1 MIKTILLDLDDT
13 ILDFHK
19 AEHIALSATLREIGI
34 EPTEAVLKRYSEI
47 NRAHWK
53 RLELGELTRP
63 EVLHGRFT
71 QLFMELGVD
80 GNCYEAQRIYEWKL
94 GTGHYFLAGG
104 QELLDTL
111 YEKYDL
117 YLASNGT
124 DIVQTR
130 RIASANIE
138 HYFKDLF
145 ISQRL
150 GYDKPMKQF
159 FDLAFARIE
168 NFNPDEAIIIGD
180 SLTSDIKGGINAG
193 IRTCWFNLHGI
204 KNESGIIPDYE
215 VTTLKEIPALLERI

>member
-1 MIKTILLDLDDT
+1 MIKNILLDLDDT

-34 EPTEAVLKRYSEI
+34 EPTEAVIKRYSEI
-47 NRAHWK
+47 NREHWK
-53 RLELGELTRP
+53 RLELGELTRS

-71 QLFMELGVD
+71 QLFSEIGVAGD
-80 GNCYEAQRIYEWKL
+80 CYEAQRIYEWKL
-94 GTGHYFLAGG
+94 GTGHYFLDGG

-111 YEKYDL
+111 YGKYDL

-150 GYDKPMKQF
+150 GYDKPQKEF
-159 FDLAFARIE
+159 FDAAFARIE
-168 NFNPDEAIIIGD
+168 NFDPNETIIIGD

-193 IRTCWFNLHGI
+193 IRTCWFNLCNT
-204 KNESGIIPDYE
+204 KNESGITPDYE
-215 VTTLKEIPALLERI
+215 VTSLKEIPELLERI